1 MPGVFLNLKLNQGE
15 VVHGMGA
22 ERTEKHKK
30 IKRVLVIL
38 AAILLIGWCLL
49 PSAAELSGL
58 TEYAS
63 NGISRIVLVPRPG
76 SDDPKVEITEPEE
89 IAQILSWFSSVKVRP
104 GIFGGGGSGLAVVFH
119 ADEDSL
125 FRIDITEMRAYHM
138 SGPSGRMVSILPILG
153 SDIWDRLLPT

>member
-1 MPGVFLNLKLNQGE
+1 ME
-15 VVHGMGA
+15 VK
-22 ERTEKHKK
+22 RTEKHQK

-38 AAILLIGWCLL
+38 AAVLLVGWLLL

-76 SDDPKVEITEPEE
+76 SDDPEVEITEPEE
-89 IAQILSWFSSVKVRP
+89 IAEILSWFSSVKVRP
-104 GIFGGGGSGLAVVFH
+104 GIFGGGGSGLAVRFYS
-119 ADEDSL
+119 DDDSF

-138 SGPSGRMVSILPILG
+138 SGPSSRMVSILPILG